1 MRLIRLYKDYNN
13 QIPDG
18 TVANFNNNFQADIV
32 LKPNSQI
39 ALLNIAIDKVNPIL
53 TIDNEN
59 NLIVWNLT
67 DEFAYTGARHEFSIT
82 VGDYTENNINVLI
95 TSLQN
100 GFNNTTG
107 FVDVDVDL
115 GYYLGVEWKVEIDNN
130 DKKFKIGYSIGN
142 LYWTSLGNLNIATNL
157 ENTAVDADRTYW
169 SIVAPQQAYASA
181 SFEKSIISSKFI
193 SRGCG
198 CVRSQVMVCDNN
210 GLGAVESEGSIMALI
225 TDATKTPA
233 TLALADIK
241 YGIHYTMTDPG
252 AIREYWVILN
262 GVRYGP
268 ATLAPVYTE
277 GSTTND
283 IQEIMIKEGQILFN
297 VYQDGGAG
305 GEPEELN
312 VDGGIALPASGVVTY
327 TAGEKLYPV
336 MVFHSGTNFVQV
348 ENFINTESANNVGPS
363 LTLTNPTFGFAAQP
377 TRNEL
382 GQNELEFETTEVG
395 EWFGFN
401 NRYNG
406 PYPSGPGGILR
417 DFNYVADNVFDPI
430 YYNDNF
436 LVELKNISLDSYD
449 GLREA
454 RKNVLA
460 FISKEDT
467 SGQFNY
473 ETNTPIFIDLNN
485 KRDILLRNVEANL
498 LYGDYGEFTIQS
510 DGSMTLLIKDKDE

>member
-18 TVANFNNNFQADIV
+18 TVANFNNNFQSDIV

-67 DEFAYTGARHEFSIT
+67 TEDPDANEFSIA
-82 VGDYTENNINVLI
+82 VGDYTENNINTLI

-107 FVDVDVDL
+107 FDRTDTDDLL
-115 GYYLGVEWKVEIDNN
+115 GYYLGVEWQVEIDA
-130 DKKFKIGYSIGN
+130 DKKFRMKYRIGN
-142 LYWTSLGNLNIATNL
+142 LYWTELGKLNIATNVS
-157 ENTAVDADRTYW
+157 NVAVDANRSSWY
-169 SIVAPQQAYASA
+169 VAPPQNAYASA
-181 SFEKSIISSKFI
+181 SFEKSVISSNYI
-193 SRGCG
+193 ARGCG
-198 CVRSQVMVCDNN
+198 CVRSQVMLCDNN
-210 GLGAVESEGSIMALI
+210 GLGAVESEGYIMALI
-225 TDATKTPA
+225 TDASKTPA

-268 ATLAPVYTE
+268 ATVAPIYTE
-277 GSTTND
+277 GDTNND
-283 IQEIMIKEGQILFN
+283 VQEIMINNGQILFN
-297 VYQDGGAG
+297 IHQNSIDN
-305 GEPEELN
+305 PIELN

-327 TAGEKLYPV
+327 TAGQKLYPV
-336 MVFHSGTNFVQV
+336 MVFFGGQDYV
-348 ENFINTESANNVGPS
+348 EVDNFINTESPFQSGVTIAR
-363 LTLTNPTFGFAAQP
+363 TNPTFSDAIQP
-377 TRNEL
+377 TRLEEGVND
-382 GQNELEFETTEVG
+382 LEFETTEVA
-395 EWFGFN
+395 EWFGFD
-401 NRYNG
+401 NRYMG
-406 PYPSGPGGILR
+406 PFPSGPGGLLR
-417 DFNYVADNVFDPI
+417 AKAYIADNVFDPV

-449 GLREA
+449 GLKQQ

-460 FISKEDT
+460 FISKLDET
-467 SGQFNY
+467 GQFNY

-510 DGSMTLLIKDKDE
+510 DGSMTLLIKDKGE

>member
-1 MRLIRLYKDYNN
+1 MRLIRLYKDYNSA
-13 QIPDG
+13 IPDG
-18 TVANFNNNFQADIV
+18 QIANFNNNFQADIV

-53 TIDNEN
+53 SIDNEN

-67 DEFAYTGARHEFSIT
+67 TEDPDANEFSIA

-107 FVDVDVDL
+107 FARTDTDDLL
-115 GYYLGVEWKVEIDNN
+115 GYYLGVEWQVEIDA
-130 DKKFKIGYSIGN
+130 DKAFKIGYRVGN
-142 LYWTSLGNLNIATNL
+142 LYWTELGKLNIATNVS
-157 ENTAVDADRTYW
+157 NVAVDADRSSWY
-169 SIVAPQQAYASA
+169 VAAPQNAYASA
-181 SFEKSIISSKFI
+181 SFEKSVISKNYI

-198 CVRSQVMVCDNN
+198 CVRSQVMLCDNN
-210 GLGAVESEGSIMALI
+210 GLGAVESEGYIMALI

-241 YGIHYTMTDPG
+241 YGIHYTITDPG

-268 ATLAPVYTE
+268 ATLAPQYAE
-277 GSTTND
+277 DDTNND
-283 IQEIMIKEGQILFN
+283 VQEIMINNGQILFN
-297 VYQDGGAG
+297 IHQNSVFN
-305 GEPEELN
+305 PFELN
-312 VDGGIALPASGVVTY
+312 VDGGIALPSSGVVTY
-327 TAGEKLYPV
+327 TAGQKLYPV
-336 MVFHSGTNFVQV
+336 MVFFGGQDYV
-348 ENFINTESANNVGPS
+348 EVDNFINTESQYGQTATVAR
-363 LTLTNPTFGFAAQP
+363 TNPTFSDAEQP
-377 TRNEL
+377 TRVEESIND
-382 GQNELEFETTEVG
+382 LEFETTEVA

-406 PYPSGPGGILR
+406 PYPSGPGGTNR
-417 DFNYVADNVFDPI
+417 GFNYLADNVFDPV

-449 GLREA
+449 GLKQQ

-460 FISKEDT
+460 FISKLDET
-467 SGQFNY
+467 GQFNY

-485 KRDILLRNVEANL
+485 KKEILLRNVEANL

-510 DGSMTLLIKDKDE
+510 DGSMTLLIKDKEE

>member
-1 MRLIRLYKDYNN
+1 MRLIRLYKDYNT

-39 ALLNIAIDKVNPIL
+39 ALLNIAIDKVNPTL

-67 DEFAYTGARHEFSIT
+67 DETASQGYTHEFSIA
-82 VGDYTENNINVLI
+82 VGDYTENNIDTLI

-107 FVDVDVDL
+107 FLDTDIDL
-115 GYYLGVEWKVEIDNN
+115 GYYLGVEWLVKIDND

-142 LYWTSLGNLNIATNL
+142 LYWTELGKLNIATNVT
-157 ENTAVDADRTYW
+157 NVAVDANRSSWY
-169 SIVAPQQAYASA
+169 VAPPQNAYASA
-181 SFEKSIISSKFI
+181 SFEKSVISKNFI

-198 CVRSQVMVCDNN
+198 CVRSQVMLCDNN
-210 GLGAVESEGSIMALI
+210 GLGAVESDGYIMALI

-233 TLALADIK
+233 TLALSDIK
-241 YGIHYTMTDPG
+241 YGIHYTLTDPG

-268 ATLAPVYTE
+268 ATLAPQYTQ
-277 GSTTND
+277 GSTNND

-297 VYQDGGAG
+297 IYQTGGAG
-305 GEPEELN
+305 GDPDELN

-327 TAGEKLYPV
+327 TAGQKLYPV
-336 MVFHSGTNFVQV
+336 MVFHSGQDYLSVD
-348 ENFINTESANNVGPS
+348 NFINTESPNNLGSS
-363 LTLTNPTFGFAAQP
+363 LTNTNPTFGFATQP
-377 TRNEL
+377 TRAEL
-382 GQNELEFETTEVG
+382 GVNELEFETTEIS
-395 EWFGFN
+395 EWFGFD
-401 NRYNG
+401 NRFNG

-417 DFNYVADNVFDPI
+417 DFTYNADNIFDPV

-473 ETNTPIFIDLNN
+473 ETNTPIFIDLHN
-485 KRDILLRNVEANL
+485 KNEVLLRNVEANL

-510 DGSMTLLIKDKDE
+510 DGSMTLLIREKGE